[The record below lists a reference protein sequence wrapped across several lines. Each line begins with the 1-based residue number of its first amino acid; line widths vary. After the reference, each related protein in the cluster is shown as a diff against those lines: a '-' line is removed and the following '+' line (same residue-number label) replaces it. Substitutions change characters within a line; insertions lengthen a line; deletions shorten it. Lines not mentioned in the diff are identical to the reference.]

1 MALIHRYTGVEAIP
15 VTSFT
20 VNFKKE
26 VFKLE
31 DLYKVM
37 HEWLIENGY
46 ATRDDASFPEKY
58 FLHKIGPSGKEIW
71 VRWRLQNRSAISW
84 GDQEFWRFDLDMD
97 MHVLGLQDV
106 EVMVDNKKVK
116 GNMGEVEV
124 NVSSYLIMD
133 AEKKWKEKPLLK
145 PFRNF
150 YFNRVIRG
158 KRDLLIKKLYTDTFN
173 FRDAINNYLRL
184 ETFIP
189 VRGAKAEFWP
199 RRA

>member
-1 MALIHRYTGVEAIP
+1 MAIKHRYTGVEFIP
-15 VTSFT
+15 VTSYT

-26 VFKLE
+26 VYKLE

-37 HEWLIENGY
+37 HEWVVENGY
-46 ATRDDASFPEKY
+46 GPKADEDFPEKY
-58 FLHKIGPSGKEIW
+58 FMHKVTPGGKEIW
-71 VRWRLQNRSAISW
+71 VRWRLKKVPY
-84 GDQEFWRFDLDMD
+84 GQEFWRYDLDVD

-124 NVSSYLIMD
+124 NVAANLIVD
-133 AEKKWKEKPLLK
+133 VEKKWAKNPLLK
-145 PFRNF
+145 PFRNY
-150 YFNRVIRG
+150 YFKRFLSQ
-158 KRDLLIKKLYTDTFN
+158 KRDFFAKQLYTEAFA
-173 FRDAINNYLRL
+173 FRDVINNYLKL

-189 VRGAKAEFWP
+189 VRGAKVEFWP

>member
-1 MALIHRYTGVEAIP
+1 MALIHRYTGVEVIP

-46 ATRDDASFPEKY
+46 ASRDDETFPEKY
-58 FLHKIGPSGKEIW
+58 FLHKVGPAGKEIW
-71 VRWRLQNRSAISW
+71 VRWRLKKPAIS
-84 GDQEFWRFDLDMD
+84 GAQKFWRFDLDVD

-106 EVMVDNKKVK
+106 DVMVDNKKVK

-124 NVSSYLIMD
+124 NVAASLIMD
-133 AEKKWKEKPLLK
+133 AERQWKDKPLLR
-145 PFRNF
+145 PFRKF
-150 YFNRVIRG
+150 YFDRVVRK
-158 KRDLLIKKLYTDTFN
+158 KRDLFIRKLYTDAFN
-173 FRDAINNYLRL
+173 FRDAINNYLKL

>member
-37 HEWLIENGY
+37 REWLIENGY
-46 ATRDDASFPEKY
+46 ATRKDEEFPEKY
-58 FLHKIGPSGKEIW
+58 FLNKIGPAGKEIW
-71 VRWRLQNRSAISW
+71 VRWRPNKNPMP
-84 GDQEFWRFDLDMD
+84 GGVQEFWRFDLDVD

-124 NVSSYLIMD
+124 NVAAYLIMD

-158 KRDLLIKKLYTDTFN
+158 KRDLLIKKLYIDAFN

-199 RRA
+199 RRV